1 MTDIWGQAIEDYYKG
16 EQQAV
21 IDTETQY
28 TETDPMPVGHLF
40 REFSQMPDLE
50 QAALDRCTG
59 RVLDVGCGAGSHALH
74 LQQQGQKVVGLD
86 RSKGALTV
94 AKARGVLELVEAD
107 LLDYTAEAFDT
118 ILLLMNGTG
127 IFETVDRVPTHLEHL
142 KKLLKPSGQVLIDSS
157 DLQYLFDRNPD
168 GSIWVPADR
177 YYGELD
183 FTITYKDYP
192 AQTFPWLYL
201 DPKLFRALCERSG
214 WTFELLE
221 EGANFDYLAR
231 LSYDPPNN
239 RL

>member
-40 REFSQMPDLE
+40 RKFSQMPDLE

-74 LQQQGQKVVGLD
+74 LQQQGLEVVGLD

-94 AKARGVLELVEAD
+94 AKARGVLELVEAV
-107 LLDYTAEAFDT
+107 LLDYTAEPFDT

-127 IFETVDRVPTHLEHL
+127 IFETVDRVPTYLEHL
-142 KKLLKPSGQVLIDSS
+142 KKLLKPGGQVLIDSS

-201 DPKLFRALCERSG
+201 DPRLFRELCEGSG

-239 RL
+239 PL